1 MTKKMKENREL
12 KKHKDEKLRVL
23 LLTIIAYFVFFVIKK
38 MDIIT
43 EYLGIVM
50 LILLY
55 MYANYNLINIFFTSK
70 RTTFKIYAFLL
81 LEVIYLFTGNI
92 SMIGTITYII
102 LFLLLIFSVRKDEGR
117 SEIPKI
123 TKFVS
128 LFSKIAGTIIELV
141 IPVLVF
147 AVISIFLL
155 LKLKSLNNML
165 SIFPPSFIITF
176 LLNTLFLYFTI
187 ISIKNQPLKT
197 VDFGK
202 ILIFF
207 FI

>member
-1 MTKKMKENREL
+1 MKENREL

-50 LILLY
+50 LLLLY

-92 SMIGTITYII
+92 SMIGTITYVI

-123 TKFVS
+123 TKFVQIFLIFKVVFVLS
-128 LFSKIAGTIIELV
+128 M
-141 IPVLVF
+141 LVF
-147 AVISIFLL
+147 
-155 LKLKSLNNML
+155 
-165 SIFPPSFIITF
+165 
-176 LLNTLFLYFTI
+176 
-187 ISIKNQPLKT
+187 
-197 VDFGK
+197 
-202 ILIFF
+202 
-207 FI
+207 

>member
-1 MTKKMKENREL
+1 MQNINNNFFIRITPIYFK
-12 KKHKDEKLRVL
+12 L
-23 LLTIIAYFVFFVIKK
+23 LLTIIAYFVFFIIKK

-92 SMIGTITYII
+92 SMIGTITYVI

-123 TKFVS
+123 TKFVQIFLIFKVVFVLS
-128 LFSKIAGTIIELV
+128 M
-141 IPVLVF
+141 LVF
-147 AVISIFLL
+147 
-155 LKLKSLNNML
+155 
-165 SIFPPSFIITF
+165 
-176 LLNTLFLYFTI
+176 
-187 ISIKNQPLKT
+187 
-197 VDFGK
+197 
-202 ILIFF
+202 
-207 FI
+207 

>member
-1 MTKKMKENREL
+1 MKENREL

-23 LLTIIAYFVFFVIKK
+23 LLTIIAYFVFFIIKK

-55 MYANYNLINIFFTSK
+55 MYANYNLINIFFTIK

-92 SMIGTITYII
+92 SMIGTITYVI

-123 TKFVS
+123 TKFVQIFLIFKVVFVLS
-128 LFSKIAGTIIELV
+128 M
-141 IPVLVF
+141 LVF
-147 AVISIFLL
+147 
-155 LKLKSLNNML
+155 
-165 SIFPPSFIITF
+165 
-176 LLNTLFLYFTI
+176 
-187 ISIKNQPLKT
+187 
-197 VDFGK
+197 
-202 ILIFF
+202 
-207 FI
+207 

>member
-1 MTKKMKENREL
+1 MKENSEL

-123 TKFVS
+123 TKFVQIFLIFKVVFVLS
-128 LFSKIAGTIIELV
+128 M
-141 IPVLVF
+141 LVF
-147 AVISIFLL
+147 
-155 LKLKSLNNML
+155 
-165 SIFPPSFIITF
+165 
-176 LLNTLFLYFTI
+176 
-187 ISIKNQPLKT
+187 
-197 VDFGK
+197 
-202 ILIFF
+202 
-207 FI
+207 

>member
-1 MTKKMKENREL
+1 MKENREL

-43 EYLGIVM
+43 EYFGIVM

-92 SMIGTITYII
+92 SMIGTIMYVI

-123 TKFVS
+123 TKFVQIFLIFKVVFVLS
-128 LFSKIAGTIIELV
+128 M
-141 IPVLVF
+141 LVF
-147 AVISIFLL
+147 
-155 LKLKSLNNML
+155 
-165 SIFPPSFIITF
+165 
-176 LLNTLFLYFTI
+176 
-187 ISIKNQPLKT
+187 
-197 VDFGK
+197 
-202 ILIFF
+202 
-207 FI
+207 

>member
-1 MTKKMKENREL
+1 MIKKMKENREL

-92 SMIGTITYII
+92 SMIGTIMYVI

-123 TKFVS
+123 TKFVQIFLIFKVVFVLS
-128 LFSKIAGTIIELV
+128 M
-141 IPVLVF
+141 LVF
-147 AVISIFLL
+147 
-155 LKLKSLNNML
+155 
-165 SIFPPSFIITF
+165 
-176 LLNTLFLYFTI
+176 
-187 ISIKNQPLKT
+187 
-197 VDFGK
+197 
-202 ILIFF
+202 
-207 FI
+207 

>member
-1 MTKKMKENREL
+1 MKENREL

-92 SMIGTITYII
+92 SMIGTITYVI
-102 LFLLLIFSVRKDEGR
+102 LFLLLTFSVRKDEGR

-123 TKFVS
+123 TKFVQIFLIFKVVFVLS
-128 LFSKIAGTIIELV
+128 M
-141 IPVLVF
+141 LVF
-147 AVISIFLL
+147 
-155 LKLKSLNNML
+155 
-165 SIFPPSFIITF
+165 
-176 LLNTLFLYFTI
+176 
-187 ISIKNQPLKT
+187 
-197 VDFGK
+197 
-202 ILIFF
+202 
-207 FI
+207 

>member
-1 MTKKMKENREL
+1 MKENREL

-92 SMIGTITYII
+92 SMIGTITYVI

-123 TKFVS
+123 TKFVQ
-128 LFSKIAGTIIELV
+128 
-141 IPVLVF
+141 
-147 AVISIFLL
+147 IFL
-155 LKLKSLNNML
+155 
-165 SIFPPSFIITF
+165 IFKVVVS
-176 LLNTLFLYFTI
+176 
-187 ISIKNQPLKT
+187 KT
-197 VDFGK
+197 MPKG
-202 ILIFF
+202 
-207 FI
+207 

>member
-1 MTKKMKENREL
+1 MKENREL

-92 SMIGTITYII
+92 SITYII

-123 TKFVS
+123 TKFVQIFLIFKVVFVLS
-128 LFSKIAGTIIELV
+128 M
-141 IPVLVF
+141 LVF
-147 AVISIFLL
+147 
-155 LKLKSLNNML
+155 
-165 SIFPPSFIITF
+165 
-176 LLNTLFLYFTI
+176 
-187 ISIKNQPLKT
+187 
-197 VDFGK
+197 
-202 ILIFF
+202 
-207 FI
+207 

>member
-1 MTKKMKENREL
+1 MKENREL

-81 LEVIYLFTGNI
+81 IEVIYLFTGNI
-92 SMIGTITYII
+92 SMIGTIMYVI

-123 TKFVS
+123 TKFVQIFLIFKVVFVLS
-128 LFSKIAGTIIELV
+128 M
-141 IPVLVF
+141 LVF
-147 AVISIFLL
+147 
-155 LKLKSLNNML
+155 
-165 SIFPPSFIITF
+165 
-176 LLNTLFLYFTI
+176 
-187 ISIKNQPLKT
+187 
-197 VDFGK
+197 
-202 ILIFF
+202 
-207 FI
+207 

>member
-1 MTKKMKENREL
+1 MKENREL

-92 SMIGTITYII
+92 SMIGTIMYVI

-123 TKFVS
+123 TKFVQ
-128 LFSKIAGTIIELV
+128 
-141 IPVLVF
+141 
-147 AVISIFLL
+147 IFLIFKVVFVL
-155 LKLKSLNNML
+155 SML
-165 SIFPPSFIITF
+165 V
-176 LLNTLFLYFTI
+176 Y
-187 ISIKNQPLKT
+187 
-197 VDFGK
+197 
-202 ILIFF
+202 
-207 FI
+207 

>member
-1 MTKKMKENREL
+1 MKENREL

-23 LLTIIAYFVFFVIKK
+23 LLTIIAYFVFFIIKK

-92 SMIGTITYII
+92 SMIGIIAYII

-123 TKFVS
+123 TKFVQIFLIFKVVFVLS
-128 LFSKIAGTIIELV
+128 M
-141 IPVLVF
+141 LVF
-147 AVISIFLL
+147 
-155 LKLKSLNNML
+155 
-165 SIFPPSFIITF
+165 
-176 LLNTLFLYFTI
+176 
-187 ISIKNQPLKT
+187 
-197 VDFGK
+197 
-202 ILIFF
+202 
-207 FI
+207 

>member
-1 MTKKMKENREL
+1 MKENREL

-123 TKFVS
+123 TKFVQIFLIFKVVFVLS
-128 LFSKIAGTIIELV
+128 M
-141 IPVLVF
+141 LVF
-147 AVISIFLL
+147 QF
-155 LKLKSLNNML
+155 
-165 SIFPPSFIITF
+165 
-176 LLNTLFLYFTI
+176 
-187 ISIKNQPLKT
+187 
-197 VDFGK
+197 
-202 ILIFF
+202 
-207 FI
+207 

>member
-1 MTKKMKENREL
+1 MKENREL

-92 SMIGTITYII
+92 SMIGTITYVI

-123 TKFVS
+123 TKFVQIFLIFKVVFVLS
-128 LFSKIAGTIIELV
+128 M
-141 IPVLVF
+141 LVF
-147 AVISIFLL
+147 
-155 LKLKSLNNML
+155 
-165 SIFPPSFIITF
+165 
-176 LLNTLFLYFTI
+176 
-187 ISIKNQPLKT
+187 
-197 VDFGK
+197 
-202 ILIFF
+202 
-207 FI
+207 

>member
-1 MTKKMKENREL
+1 MKENREL

-81 LEVIYLFTGNI
+81 LEVIYLFTWNI
-92 SMIGTITYII
+92 SMIGTITYVI

-123 TKFVS
+123 TKFVQIFLIFKVVFVLS
-128 LFSKIAGTIIELV
+128 M
-141 IPVLVF
+141 LVF
-147 AVISIFLL
+147 
-155 LKLKSLNNML
+155 
-165 SIFPPSFIITF
+165 
-176 LLNTLFLYFTI
+176 
-187 ISIKNQPLKT
+187 
-197 VDFGK
+197 
-202 ILIFF
+202 
-207 FI
+207 

>member
-1 MTKKMKENREL
+1 MTKKMKENREI

-92 SMIGTITYII
+92 SMIGTITYVI

-123 TKFVS
+123 TKFVQIFLIFKVVFVLS
-128 LFSKIAGTIIELV
+128 M
-141 IPVLVF
+141 LVF
-147 AVISIFLL
+147 
-155 LKLKSLNNML
+155 
-165 SIFPPSFIITF
+165 
-176 LLNTLFLYFTI
+176 
-187 ISIKNQPLKT
+187 
-197 VDFGK
+197 
-202 ILIFF
+202 
-207 FI
+207 

>member
-92 SMIGTITYII
+92 SMIGTITYVI

-123 TKFVS
+123 TKFVQIFLIFKVVFVLS
-128 LFSKIAGTIIELV
+128 M
-141 IPVLVF
+141 LVF
-147 AVISIFLL
+147 
-155 LKLKSLNNML
+155 
-165 SIFPPSFIITF
+165 
-176 LLNTLFLYFTI
+176 
-187 ISIKNQPLKT
+187 
-197 VDFGK
+197 
-202 ILIFF
+202 
-207 FI
+207 

>member
-92 SMIGTITYII
+92 SMIGTITYVI

-123 TKFVS
+123 TKCVQ
-128 LFSKIAGTIIELV
+128 IYI
-141 IPVLVF
+141 
-147 AVISIFLL
+147 
-155 LKLKSLNNML
+155 
-165 SIFPPSFIITF
+165 
-176 LLNTLFLYFTI
+176 
-187 ISIKNQPLKT
+187 
-197 VDFGK
+197 
-202 ILIFF
+202 
-207 FI
+207 

>member
-1 MTKKMKENREL
+1 MKENREV

-43 EYLGIVM
+43 EYLGIVI

-92 SMIGTITYII
+92 SMIGTITYVM

-123 TKFVS
+123 TKFVQIFLIFKVVFVLS
-128 LFSKIAGTIIELV
+128 M
-141 IPVLVF
+141 LVF
-147 AVISIFLL
+147 
-155 LKLKSLNNML
+155 
-165 SIFPPSFIITF
+165 
-176 LLNTLFLYFTI
+176 
-187 ISIKNQPLKT
+187 
-197 VDFGK
+197 
-202 ILIFF
+202 
-207 FI
+207 

>member
-1 MTKKMKENREL
+1 MKENREL

-92 SMIGTITYII
+92 SMIGTIMYVI

-123 TKFVS
+123 TKFVQIF
-128 LFSKIAGTIIELV
+128 LIFKIVFVLSM
-141 IPVLVF
+141 LVF
-147 AVISIFLL
+147 
-155 LKLKSLNNML
+155 
-165 SIFPPSFIITF
+165 
-176 LLNTLFLYFTI
+176 
-187 ISIKNQPLKT
+187 
-197 VDFGK
+197 
-202 ILIFF
+202 
-207 FI
+207 

>member
-92 SMIGTITYII
+92 SMIGTIMYVI

-123 TKFVS
+123 TKFVQIFLIFKVVFVLS
-128 LFSKIAGTIIELV
+128 M
-141 IPVLVF
+141 LVF
-147 AVISIFLL
+147 
-155 LKLKSLNNML
+155 
-165 SIFPPSFIITF
+165 
-176 LLNTLFLYFTI
+176 
-187 ISIKNQPLKT
+187 
-197 VDFGK
+197 
-202 ILIFF
+202 
-207 FI
+207 

>member
-43 EYLGIVM
+43 EYLGIVI

-92 SMIGTITYII
+92 SMIGTITYVI

-123 TKFVS
+123 TKFVQIFLIFKVVFVLS
-128 LFSKIAGTIIELV
+128 M
-141 IPVLVF
+141 LVF
-147 AVISIFLL
+147 
-155 LKLKSLNNML
+155 
-165 SIFPPSFIITF
+165 
-176 LLNTLFLYFTI
+176 
-187 ISIKNQPLKT
+187 
-197 VDFGK
+197 
-202 ILIFF
+202 
-207 FI
+207 

>member
-1 MTKKMKENREL
+1 MKENREL

-92 SMIGTITYII
+92 SMIGTIMYVI
-102 LFLLLIFSVRKDEGR
+102 LFLLLIFSVRKYEGR

-123 TKFVS
+123 TKFVQIFLIFKVVFVLS
-128 LFSKIAGTIIELV
+128 M
-141 IPVLVF
+141 LVF
-147 AVISIFLL
+147 
-155 LKLKSLNNML
+155 
-165 SIFPPSFIITF
+165 
-176 LLNTLFLYFTI
+176 
-187 ISIKNQPLKT
+187 
-197 VDFGK
+197 
-202 ILIFF
+202 
-207 FI
+207 